1 MSEQIRCSRCGK
13 TMQTAFRPVV
23 NVTRSPKLREKV
35 LNKELFRCS
44 CSKCGQRGMLLH
56 RFLYVDEKKGFM
68 IYLVPDCEERQLLDR
83 KIERMYPELKH
94 LTRRVVTGV
103 NRLREKIMLL
113 EAGLDDQAVELAKL
127 VLVGV
132 VSRRRAVNI
141 QEVYFNELNEDA
153 DRIGFTF
160 FLGSDNEPMTFRTRS
175 EIYQLSKEIVEDY
188 RTKHPSEGFERVDV
202 RWASRV
208 LAEYRSA
215 LEEEEGQKAAE
226 EAAEEE

>member
-13 TMQTAFRPVV
+13 TMRTSFRPVV
-23 NVTRSPKLREKV
+23 SVTRSPKLREKV

-68 IYLVPDCEERQLLDR
+68 VYLVPEFEERQLVDR
-83 KIERMYPELKH
+83 RIEQAYPELRH
-94 LTRRVVTGV
+94 MTRRIVT
-103 NRLREKIMLL
+103 NISRMREKIMLL

-127 VLVGV
+127 VMVGV
-132 VSRRRAVNI
+132 VSKRRAVNI
-141 QEVYFNELNEDA
+141 QEVYFNELNEEKG
-153 DRIGFTF
+153 IVGFTF
-160 FLGSDNEPMTFRTRS
+160 FLGTDNEPVTFRTRS
-175 EIYQLSKEIVEDY
+175 EIYQMAKEIVADY
-188 RTKHPSEGFERVDV
+188 RTNHPSEGFERVDI

-215 LEEEEGQKAAE
+215 LENEENA
-226 EAAEEE
+226 AAEEE